1 MFSNVV
7 KKFETEFSKTH
18 SFRDPG
24 PFILWP
30 FTKLLFRQELS
41 KVSVRNM
48 LFTLQ
53 FNVKQVFNK
62 SLYTE
67 NSSRCQMRLYDV
79 LFLLPAVLR
88 TATMDVLTI

>member
-30 FTKLLFRQELS
+30 FTTLFLHQELS
-41 KVSVRNM
+41 KVSVRKHVIH
-48 LFTLQ
+48 T
-53 FNVKQVFNK
+53 
-62 SLYTE
+62 S
-67 NSSRCQMRLYDV
+67 
-79 LFLLPAVLR
+79 
-88 TATMDVLTI
+88 I